1 MILNCTL
8 LKICDNSNVAYV
20 KCFNMPKNPKNH
32 IGLSFYA
39 SVKHIRYKGKL
50 QKGDIVKGIVAR
62 SRKENNRQT
71 GNFLSFDL
79 NTAILL
85 NEKNESLGTRIF
97 GYIPLELRV
106 KRLLKLI
113 SISSSFM

>member
-8 LKICDNSNVAYV
+8 LKICDNSNIAYV
-20 KCFNMPKNPKNH
+20 KCFNISKNPKNYV
-32 IGLSFYA
+32 GLFFYA
-39 SVKHIRYKGKL
+39 SVKHIRHKGKL
-50 QKGDIVKGIVAR
+50 QKGETVRGIVVR

-79 NTAILL
+79 NTAILF
-85 NEKNESLGTRIF
+85 NEKNESLGNRIF
-97 GYIPLELRV
+97 GHIPLELRA